1 MRSILAAFVM
11 CGLLAGACAF
21 AADTDATPTVG
32 KKDAVP
38 AGAAESKPAP
48 AAEKKEPAAIEASP
62 FKTEKETIS
71 YTLGMTVGRSL
82 KMQSLDVDVDVFLQ
96 GMKDTL
102 SGGKTLLTEQ
112 QVADTMRALQQKMRA
127 QQQQRMKEL
136 AEKNKQEGEA
146 FLAENAKKEGV
157 VVLPDGLQY
166 KVLTEGTGPTPQQAD
181 TVMVNYRGTL
191 VDGAEFDTSAKSGGP
206 VPLTINDV
214 VKGMQEALKLMKVGS
229 KWQVFIPSAL
239 AYGERGAGAHIGP
252 NAAIVFDVELVS
264 IKPVAP
270 PPATVAPA
278 PAK

>member
-1 MRSILAAFVM
+1 MRSILAAFVI
-11 CGLLAGACAF
+11 GVLLTGGSAL
-21 AADTDATPTVG
+21 AADT
-32 KKDAVP
+32 
-38 AGAAESKPAP
+38 GAAPAT
-48 AAEKKEPAAIEASP
+48 ETKEPAAIEPSP

-71 YTLGMTVGRSL
+71 YTLGMSVGRSL
-82 KMQSLDVDVDVFLQ
+82 KMQSLDVDVDAFLQ

-127 QQQQRMKEL
+127 QQQQQMREL
-136 AEKNKQEGEA
+136 GEKNTREGEA

-157 VVLPDGLQY
+157 VVLPEGLQY

-191 VDGAEFDTSAKSGGP
+191 IDGTEFDSSAESGGP
-206 VPLTINDV
+206 IPLTINNV

-229 KWQVFIPSAL
+229 KWQIFIPSAL
-239 AYGERGAGAHIGP
+239 AYGERGAGAFIGP

-264 IKPVAP
+264 IKPVAAP
-270 PPATVAPA
+270 PPLVPPA
-278 PAK
+278 PAR

>member
-1 MRSILAAFVM
+1 MRSILAAFVI
-11 CGLLAGACAF
+11 GVLLTGGAAL
-21 AADTDATPTVG
+21 AADT
-32 KKDAVP
+32 
-38 AGAAESKPAP
+38 GAAP
-48 AAEKKEPAAIEASP
+48 AAEAKEPAAIEPSP

-71 YTLGMTVGRSL
+71 YTLGMSVGRSL

-127 QQQQRMKEL
+127 QQQQLMKEL
-136 AEKNKQEGEA
+136 AEKNTREGEA

-157 VVLPDGLQY
+157 VVLPEGLQY

-191 VDGAEFDTSAKSGGP
+191 IDGMEFDSSAKSDGP
-206 VPLTINDV
+206 IPLTINNV

-229 KWQVFIPSAL
+229 KWQIFIPSVL
-239 AYGERGAGAHIGP
+239 AYGERGAGTFIGP

-264 IKPVAP
+264 IKPVAAAP
-270 PPATVAPA
+270 PPQGVAPA
-278 PAK
+278 TEGAAMTPVPPAPAR